1 MSSER
6 TKMSQNTKAV
16 IFIALSIFAI
26 SFSIGYYVGK
36 GLSPDYSHPQ
46 AARIYLASYLKWK
59 AIDSDQI
66 ELTLTAGDRIY
77 RFKTGDEKP
86 VFGYLSPEE
95 IKNNRLP
102 KRNPFKE
109 HEKISAY
116 VFPSIGS
123 SGLIA
128 TVLKLN
134 PTRYSTKTPSIIA
147 YVVAIAT
154 GGFLGY
160 LAGYSDAA
168 DFDDPTFRN
177 VLENDVALW
186 SSFEQN
192 MRRLNNLAQV
202 LNKGQYNLEE
212 LSQEYGRFELI
223 RLINRCEKEKLL
235 YVGVFD
241 RAQSEA
247 KKLGWM
253 E

>member
-1 MSSER
+1 
-6 TKMSQNTKAV
+6 MSQNTKT
-16 IFIALSIFAI
+16 ITFIALSIFAV
-26 SFSIGYYVGK
+26 SFSIGFHVGK

-59 AIDSDQI
+59 AIDNDRI
-66 ELTLTAGDRIY
+66 EISLTAGDRIY
-77 RFKTGDEKP
+77 KYATGDEKP
-86 VFGYLSPEE
+86 NLAYLSPDE

-116 VFPSIGS
+116 VFPSI
-123 SGLIA
+123 A
-128 TVLKLN
+128 
-134 PTRYSTKTPSIIA
+134 
-147 YVVAIAT
+147 

-168 DFDDPTFRN
+168 DFDNPTFRN

-192 MRRLNNLAQV
+192 LRQLNNLVQV
-202 LNKGQYNLEE
+202 LNNGQYNLEQ
-212 LSQEYGRFELI
+212 LSQKYGRYELI

-241 RAQSEA
+241 RAQNEA
-247 KKLGWM
+247 KELGWF

>member
-1 MSSER
+1 
-6 TKMSQNTKAV
+6 MSQNTKT
-16 IFIALSIFAI
+16 ITIIALSIFAV
-26 SFSIGYYVGK
+26 SFSIGFHVGK

-59 AIDSDQI
+59 AIDNDRI
-66 ELTLTAGDRIY
+66 EISLSAGDRVY
-77 RFKTGDEKP
+77 KYATGDEKP
-86 VFGYLSPEE
+86 NLAYLSPEE

-116 VFPSIGS
+116 VFPSIGG

-134 PTRYSTKTPSIIA
+134 PTRYSSKTPSIIA
-147 YVVAIAT
+147 YVVALAS

-168 DFDDPTFRN
+168 DFDNPTFKN

-192 MRRLNNLAQV
+192 LRQLNNLAQV
-202 LNKGQYNLEE
+202 LNNGQYNLEQ
-212 LSQEYGRFELI
+212 LSQKYGRYELI

-241 RAQSEA
+241 RAQGQA
-247 KKLGWM
+247 KELGWF